1 MANNSTRG
9 GSRGGSRNSSRNNN
23 PAGHNQYDR
32 GWTDSVTD
40 RPLTAAAAIGG
51 AVAAGV
57 FLWSRRNQISDQISS
72 LSQQITDWREGMG
85 SEGDMTSGDSGS
97 EGFMARSGG
106 KGAGKTQSE
115 IAEEALTLKSTGKKS
130 RRPAD
135 STVDEQTK
143 TGAVAY

>member
-1 MANNSTRG
+1 MA
-9 GSRGGSRNSSRNNN
+9 RNSSSNRGGNRGGKNNN
-23 PAGHNQYDR
+23 PTGRNQYDK
-32 GWTDSVTD
+32 GWASTVTD

-57 FLWSRRNQISDQISS
+57 FLWSRRNQITDQISNLSDQIS
-72 LSQQITDWREGMG
+72 DWREGMG
-85 SEGDMTSGDSGS
+85 SDEDMASGDSGS

-106 KGAGKTQSE
+106 KGSGKTQSE

>member
-9 GSRGGSRNSSRNNN
+9 GSRGSRNSNRNNN

-85 SEGDMTSGDSGS
+85 SDDEMTSGESGS
-97 EGFMARSGG
+97 EGFMARSSG
-106 KGAGKTQSE
+106 KGSGKTQSE